1 MIAIVITIIVVIV
14 DLEKTCTKM
23 KNPPK
28 TKIELINLEVS
39 DEDPFDLVMKS
50 LDSED
55 SDSYDEDYDVEDYGE
70 GTSRGIPMFT
80 EASEI
85 ISRAHSFIAHELETL
100 DEKLD
105 EIIYEFEGSTE
116 YDMSQYLRK
125 CFDIIDDSITWAN
138 QFLDQAI
145 EKQVDSFT
153 GFYYEMYDDAEIA
166 ITKTLTIISLLEEKN
181 FFSLIPA
188 VEDLTSEIDQIK
200 VIVSNTT
207 LKQVEE
213 TLKNYASKRSLN
225 RRKIE
230 DFLKI

>member
-1 MIAIVITIIVVIV
+1 MIAIAITIVVVIV

-28 TKIELINLEVS
+28 TKIELINLEES
-39 DEDPFDLVMKS
+39 DEDPFDLVMKYLDES
-50 LDSED
+50 SDSED
-55 SDSYDEDYDVEDYGE
+55 YDEDYGE

-85 ISRAHSFIAHELETL
+85 ISRAHSFIAHEQETL

-116 YDMSQYLRK
+116 NDMLQYLRK
-125 CFDIIDDSITWAN
+125 CFEIIDDSITWAN

-145 EKQVDSFT
+145 EKQIDSFT
-153 GFYYEMYDDAEIA
+153 GFYYEMHDDAEIA

-181 FFSLIPA
+181 SFSLIPV
-188 VEDLTSEIDQIK
+188 VEDLTSEIDQIR
-200 VIVSNTT
+200 VLVSNTT
-207 LKQVEE
+207 LEQVEE

-230 DFLKI
+230 DF

>member
-1 MIAIVITIIVVIV
+1 MIAIVITIVVVIV

-23 KNPPK
+23 RNPPK
-28 TKIELINLEVS
+28 TKVELINLEES
-39 DEDPFDLVMKS
+39 DEDPFDLAMKCLDES
-50 LDSED
+50 SDSED
-55 SDSYDEDYDVEDYGE
+55 YDEDHGE

-85 ISRAHSFIAHELETL
+85 ISRAHSFIAHEQETL

-116 YDMSQYLRK
+116 NDMLRYLRK
-125 CFDIIDDSITWAN
+125 SFEIIDDSITWAN

-145 EKQVDSFT
+145 EKQIDSFT
-153 GFYYEMYDDAEIA
+153 GFYYEMHDDAEIA

-181 FFSLIPA
+181 FFSLIPV

-200 VIVSNTT
+200 VLVSNTT
-207 LKQVEE
+207 LEQVEE

-230 DFLKI
+230 DF

>member
-85 ISRAHSFIAHELETL
+85 ISRAHSFIAHEQETL

-116 YDMSQYLRK
+116 NDMLQYLRK
-125 CFDIIDDSITWAN
+125 CFEIIDDSITWAN

-145 EKQVDSFT
+145 EKQIDSFT

-181 FFSLIPA
+181 FFSLIPV

>member
-1 MIAIVITIIVVIV
+1 MIAIAITIVVVIV

-28 TKIELINLEVS
+28 TKIELINLEES
-39 DEDPFDLVMKS
+39 DEDPFDLAMKCLDES
-50 LDSED
+50 SDSED
-55 SDSYDEDYDVEDYGE
+55 YDEDYGE

-85 ISRAHSFIAHELETL
+85 ISRAHSFIAHEQETL

-153 GFYYEMYDDAEIA
+153 GFYYEMHDDAEIA

-181 FFSLIPA
+181 FFSLIPV

-200 VIVSNTT
+200 VIVSNST
-207 LKQVEE
+207 LEQVEE

-230 DFLKI
+230 DF

>member
-1 MIAIVITIIVVIV
+1 MIAIAITIVVVIV

-28 TKIELINLEVS
+28 TKIELINLEES
-39 DEDPFDLVMKS
+39 DEDPFDLAMKCLDES
-50 LDSED
+50 SDSED
-55 SDSYDEDYDVEDYGE
+55 YDEDYGE

-85 ISRAHSFIAHELETL
+85 ISRAHSFIAHEQETL

-116 YDMSQYLRK
+116 NDVLQYLRK
-125 CFDIIDDSITWAN
+125 CFEIIDDPIKWAN

-145 EKQVDSFT
+145 EKQIDSFT
-153 GFYYEMYDDAEIA
+153 GFYYEMHDDADIA

-181 FFSLIPA
+181 FFSLIPV

-207 LKQVEE
+207 LEQAEE

-230 DFLKI
+230 DF

>member
-116 YDMSQYLRK
+116 YDMLQYLRK
-125 CFDIIDDSITWAN
+125 CFEIIDDSITWAN

-145 EKQVDSFT
+145 EKQIDSFT
-153 GFYYEMYDDAEIA
+153 GFYYEMHDDAEIA

-181 FFSLIPA
+181 FFSLIPV

-207 LKQVEE
+207 LEQVEE

-230 DFLKI
+230 NFLKI

>member
-1 MIAIVITIIVVIV
+1 MIAIVITIIIVIV

-85 ISRAHSFIAHELETL
+85 ISRAHSFIAHEQETL

-116 YDMSQYLRK
+116 NDMLQYLRK
-125 CFDIIDDSITWAN
+125 CFEIIDDSITWAN

-145 EKQVDSFT
+145 EKQIDSFT
-153 GFYYEMYDDAEIA
+153 GFYYEMHDDAEIA

-181 FFSLIPA
+181 FFSLIPV

-207 LKQVEE
+207 LEQVEE

>member
-85 ISRAHSFIAHELETL
+85 ISRAHSFIAHEQETL

-116 YDMSQYLRK
+116 NDMLQYLRK
-125 CFDIIDDSITWAN
+125 CFEIIDDSITWAN

-145 EKQVDSFT
+145 EKQIDSFT
-153 GFYYEMYDDAEIA
+153 GFYYEMHDDAEIA

-181 FFSLIPA
+181 FFSLIPV

-207 LKQVEE
+207 LEQVEE

>member
-1 MIAIVITIIVVIV
+1 MIAIAITIVAVIV

-28 TKIELINLEVS
+28 TKIELISLEES
-39 DEDPFDLVMKS
+39 DEDPFDLAMKCLDES
-50 LDSED
+50 SDSED
-55 SDSYDEDYDVEDYGE
+55 YDAEDYDEDYGE

-85 ISRAHSFIAHELETL
+85 ISRARSFVAHEQETL

-105 EIIYEFEGSTE
+105 EIIYEFENSTE
-116 YDMSQYLRK
+116 NDMLRYLRK
-125 CFDIIDDSITWAN
+125 CFKIIDDSIRWAN

-145 EKQVDSFT
+145 EKQIDSFR
-153 GFYYEMYDDAEIA
+153 GFYYEMHDDAEIA
-166 ITKTLTIISLLEEKN
+166 INKTLTIISLLEEKN
-181 FFSLIPA
+181 LFSLIPV

-200 VIVSNTT
+200 ILVSNTT
-207 LKQVEE
+207 LEQVEE

-230 DFLKI
+230 DV

>member
-1 MIAIVITIIVVIV
+1 
-14 DLEKTCTKM
+14 
-23 KNPPK
+23 
-28 TKIELINLEVS
+28 
-39 DEDPFDLVMKS
+39 
-50 LDSED
+50 
-55 SDSYDEDYDVEDYGE
+55 
-70 GTSRGIPMFT
+70 
-80 EASEI
+80 
-85 ISRAHSFIAHELETL
+85 
-100 DEKLD
+100 
-105 EIIYEFEGSTE
+105 
-116 YDMSQYLRK
+116 
-125 CFDIIDDSITWAN
+125 
-138 QFLDQAI
+138 
-145 EKQVDSFT
+145 
-153 GFYYEMYDDAEIA
+153 MYDDAEIA

>member
-1 MIAIVITIIVVIV
+1 
-14 DLEKTCTKM
+14 M

-28 TKIELINLEVS
+28 TKIELINLEES
-39 DEDPFDLVMKS
+39 DENPFDLVMKS

-55 SDSYDEDYDVEDYGE
+55 SDSYDEDYDVRDYGE

-85 ISRAHSFIAHELETL
+85 ISRAHSFIAHEQETL

-105 EIIYEFEGSTE
+105 EIIYEFEGITE
-116 YDMSQYLRK
+116 NDMLQYLRK
-125 CFDIIDDSITWAN
+125 CFEIIDDSITWAN

-145 EKQVDSFT
+145 EKQIDSFT
-153 GFYYEMYDDAEIA
+153 GFYYEMHDDAEIA
-166 ITKTLTIISLLEEKN
+166 ITKTLTIISLLEENN
-181 FFSLIPA
+181 FFSLIPV

-200 VIVSNTT
+200 VLVSITT
-207 LKQVEE
+207 LEQVEE

-230 DFLKI
+230 DF

>member
-1 MIAIVITIIVVIV
+1 MIAIAITIVVVIV

-28 TKIELINLEVS
+28 TKIELINLEES
-39 DEDPFDLVMKS
+39 DEDPFDLAMKCLDERS
-50 LDSED
+50 DSED
-55 SDSYDEDYDVEDYGE
+55 YDEDYGE

-85 ISRAHSFIAHELETL
+85 ISRAHSFIAHEQETL

-116 YDMSQYLRK
+116 NDMLQYLRK
-125 CFDIIDDSITWAN
+125 CFEIIDDSITWAN

-145 EKQVDSFT
+145 EKQIGSFR
-153 GFYYEMYDDAEIA
+153 GFYYEMHDDAEIA
-166 ITKTLTIISLLEEKN
+166 IDKTSTIISLLEEKHL
-181 FFSLIPA
+181 FSLIPV
-188 VEDLTSEIDQIK
+188 VEDLTSEIDQLKIL
-200 VIVSNTT
+200 VSNTT
-207 LKQVEE
+207 LEQVEE

-230 DFLKI
+230 NF

>member
-1 MIAIVITIIVVIV
+1 MR
-14 DLEKTCTKM
+14 
-23 KNPPK
+23 NPPK
-28 TKIELINLEVS
+28 TKVELINLEES
-39 DEDPFDLVMKS
+39 DEDPIDLVMKCLDES
-50 LDSED
+50 SDSED
-55 SDSYDEDYDVEDYGE
+55 CDEDYGE

-80 EASEI
+80 EEASEI
-85 ISRAHSFIAHELETL
+85 ISRAHSFIAHEQETL

-116 YDMSQYLRK
+116 NDVLQYLRK
-125 CFDIIDDSITWAN
+125 CFEIIDDSITWAN

-145 EKQVDSFT
+145 EKQIDSFT
-153 GFYYEMYDDAEIA
+153 GFYYEMHDDADIA

-181 FFSLIPA
+181 FFSLIPV

-207 LKQVEE
+207 LEQVEE

>member
-1 MIAIVITIIVVIV
+1 MIVIVITIVVVIV

-28 TKIELINLEVS
+28 TKIELINLEES
-39 DEDPFDLVMKS
+39 DEDPFDLAMKCLDES
-50 LDSED
+50 SDSED
-55 SDSYDEDYDVEDYGE
+55 YDEDYGE

-85 ISRAHSFIAHELETL
+85 ISRVHSFIAHEQETL
-100 DEKLD
+100 DGKLD
-105 EIIYEFEGSTE
+105 EIIYEFEGSSE
-116 YDMSQYLRK
+116 NDMLQYLRK
-125 CFDIIDDSITWAN
+125 CFEIIDDLIKWAN

-145 EKQVDSFT
+145 EKQIDSFT
-153 GFYYEMYDDAEIA
+153 GFYYEMHDDADIA

-181 FFSLIPA
+181 FFSLIPV

-207 LKQVEE
+207 LEQVEE

-230 DFLKI
+230 DF